1 LLIPLALIGT
11 LELGLRLC
19 GYGYPTSFFLQTK
32 INGQDYFVPN
42 DKLGYRFF
50 PPALART
57 PAPQRMEAKKPPH
70 TFRIFVFGESAAMG
84 DPDPSYGAWRYLQC
98 LLRDRFPGTD
108 FEVICAAMT
117 AINSHAILPIA
128 RECARRD
135 GDLWIIYMGNNEMV
149 GPLGT
154 GTGLN
159 SRAPSTVLV
168 RTELALKTTR
178 VGQLLDGLAQRW
190 NIGSSTPRTW
200 GGLNM
205 FDQHQLEYDDPNRL
219 RACENFKKNLLDIL
233 RAGHEAGV
241 PIVLST
247 VGSNLKDCAPFAS
260 LHSASLSETQKA
272 KWEEAYQAGVALE
285 STGDYQGALNQ
296 FTGAAA
302 IDPQYA
308 ELQFRLGSC
317 HLALTNSAQ
326 ALSEFELARDYDALA
341 FRADTR
347 INQVIKEAADVYAGE
362 GICFL
367 DAERMLAQNSPGK
380 IPGNEL
386 FYEHVHLNFDGNY
399 LLARAF
405 AEQTAKLL
413 PESIAAHSQAEWA
426 SSERCDR
433 ELAVSSWDR
442 ARLWQAVLNRM
453 SEPLYTRQ
461 LTHDATVKL
470 CYDKIGEFNSRMD
483 SEAPGQTQ
491 QLYRQALAQ
500 APADNF
506 LHQNFAQFL
515 GAKGALAQATEEAQR
530 VCELLPQ
537 RPAQYYD
544 IGNLLI
550 IQGRIDEAAEYFTRT
565 LALEPDFAGALNG
578 LGLIRACEQKT
589 REAVTY
595 FKRALRANPSDPETY
610 LNLGFL
616 ELNRGNLKQSSV
628 YYQHAARLQPRGMA
642 DIFSQAID
650 FKASGSEA
658 RAMEAFEAVVQL
670 KPECW
675 QARYLLGLDL
685 AAQGNIEEA
694 RVQLLAATRY
704 RPDFAPAHLNLGLLL
719 AKLGRSDE
727 ALAEF
732 GITLQID
739 PTNSAAL
746 ESIATIHS
754 SKGSRPEGAPK

>member
-1 LLIPLALIGT
+1 M
-11 LELGLRLC
+11 RLC
-19 GYGYPTSFFLQTK
+19 GYGYPTSFFLLTK

-42 DKLGYRFF
+42 DKFAYRFF

-57 PAPQRMEAKKPPH
+57 PAPQRLAAKKPPH

-108 FEVICAAMT
+108 FEVVCVAMT

-159 SRAPSTVLV
+159 SRAPSTGLV

-190 NIGSSTPRTW
+190 GRDPATPKTW

-205 FDQHQLEYDDPNRL
+205 FDQHQLQYDDPNRL
-219 RACENFKKNLLDIL
+219 RAFGNFKANLLDIL
-233 RAGHEAGV
+233 RAAHAAGV
-241 PIVLST
+241 PVVLST

-260 LHSASLSETQKA
+260 LHSAGLSETQEA
-272 KWEEAYQAGVALE
+272 KWEAAYQDGIALE
-285 STGDYQGALNQ
+285 SAGDYQGALAQ
-296 FTGAAA
+296 FAGAVA

-317 HLALTNSAQ
+317 HLALTNSVQ
-326 ALSEFELARDYDALA
+326 ALTEFKLARDYDALP

-347 INQVIKEAADVYAGE
+347 INQVIKEAADDYAGK
-362 GICFL
+362 GVYFL
-367 DAERMLAQNSPGK
+367 DADRMLAEHSPEK
-380 IPGNEL
+380 IPGHEL

-413 PESIAAHSQAEWA
+413 PESILTRHHGGWSA
-426 SSERCDR
+426 SEVCDR

-442 ARLWQAVLNRM
+442 TRLWQAVLGRV

-470 CYDKIGEFNSRMD
+470 CEDKIGELSTRME

-491 QLYRQALAQ
+491 QLYQQALAQ

-506 LHQNFAQFL
+506 LHQNFAQYL
-515 GAKGALAQATEEAQR
+515 GARGALAQATEEAQK

-550 IQGRIDEAAEYFTRT
+550 IQGRIDEAEESFKRA
-565 LALEPDFAGALNG
+565 LALQPDFADALNA
-578 LGLIRACEQKT
+578 LGLVRECQQNIK
-589 REAVTY
+589 EAVTC

-616 ELNRGNLKQSSV
+616 EQSRGNLSQSSV
-628 YYQHAARLQPRGMA
+628 YYQAAARLQPQGMA
-642 DIFSQAID
+642 DIFSQAME
-650 FKASGSEA
+650 FRTSGSEA
-658 RAMEAFEAVVQL
+658 QAMEAFESVIQL

-675 QARYLLGLDL
+675 QAHYLLGLDL
-685 AAQGNIEEA
+685 AARENIEEA

-704 RPDFAPAHLNLGLLL
+704 RPDFAPAHLNLGLMLV
-719 AKLGRSDE
+719 KLHRLDQ

-739 PTNSAAL
+739 PTNQVAQEYIGTFHA
-746 ESIATIHS
+746 
-754 SKGSRPEGAPK
+754 SK